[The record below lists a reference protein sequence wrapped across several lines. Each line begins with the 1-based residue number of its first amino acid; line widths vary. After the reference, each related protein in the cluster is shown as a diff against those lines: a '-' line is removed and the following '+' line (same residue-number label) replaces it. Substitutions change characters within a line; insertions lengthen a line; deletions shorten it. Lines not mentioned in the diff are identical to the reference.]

1 MTALLAGC
9 SGKQDA
15 RTVELSE
22 AKEGSVA
29 EEKEE
34 ETEES
39 AIEENEEI
47 YVHVCG
53 KVNQPGVYCLP
64 AGSRL
69 YEAIEAAG
77 GLKEGAAAESL
88 NQAQEGPGRTA
99 DLRSFHRR
107 GVRGRSIRSGST
119 G

>member
-1 MTALLAGC
+1 MPGLWNCRRQKKAALP
-9 SGKQDA
+9 K
-15 RTVELSE
+15 
-22 AKEGSVA
+22 K
-29 EEKEE
+29 KEE

-88 NQAQEGPGRTA
+88 NQAQEAQDGQL